1 MRRDG
6 IWHPRLAAIVT
17 GMGHGD
23 EIVVADPGLPVP
35 AGVET
40 IDLVFAR
47 NEPRFLP
54 VLAVLASELVIE
66 GAVVARELAD
76 SEILDGL
83 ERLLPGMAVERMSH
97 TGLKGRTRGARAV
110 VRTGE
115 TTPYANVILRAGV
128 PF

>member
-1 MRRDG
+1 MRNDG
-6 IWHPRLAAIVT
+6 LWHPHLAAIVA
-17 GMGHGD
+17 GMGHGE

-35 AGVET
+35 NGVEI

-54 VLAVLASELVIE
+54 VLAALASELVIE
-66 GAVVARELAD
+66 GAFVANELED
-76 SEILDGL
+76 SEISDGL
-83 ERLLPGMAVERMSH
+83 GRLLPDVPVERMPH
-97 TGLKGRTRGARAV
+97 TRLKERTRGARAV

-115 TTPYANVILRAGV
+115 ATPYANVILRAGV